1 MRTSLFYAL
10 NGALGVVAHES
21 LAHFKIES
29 GTEEHRS
36 LEGCSKDGKHK
47 WVPDPATFVFPE
59 NDYKPGNSWDLCV
72 GTSHCAPHEALTQV
86 SFDFKDNGIVFN
98 FKHIDHYKYEDV
110 AVYIERGQP
119 PTEDSFKYN
128 KKSDHCKAKN
138 DYKEAKC
145 LVPFFSLSDGGSYG
159 DLCPLE
165 DNGGW
170 RLYIKVKAT
179 ISHGHKKYELYSRS
193 PDINEKYFVLSYTCA
208 ECKEYKHKKIELIE
222 DKEEEAEAEES
233 EEEKEYKKK
242 KEEAEAEAEEEKKK
256 YKKKKEEEE
265 EEAEAEE
272 EEKKK
277 YKKKKKEEEEAEA
290 EAEEEEKE
298 KKKKYKKE
306 EEEEE
311 AAEAEEEEEK
321 YYSRFIL
328 PFHQY

>member
-10 NGALGVVAHES
+10 HGALGVVAHES
-21 LAHFKIES
+21 LAHFKVES
-29 GTEEHRS
+29 GKEEHRS
-36 LEGCSKDGKHK
+36 LDGCSKDGKHK

-72 GTSHCAPHEALTQV
+72 GTAHCAPHEALSKV

-98 FKHIDHYKYEDV
+98 FEHVDHYKYEDV

-145 LVPFFSLSDGGSYG
+145 LVPFFSLSDGGSFG
-159 DLCPLE
+159 DLCPLG

-179 ISHGHKKYELYSRS
+179 VTHGHKKYELYSRS
-193 PDINEKYFVLSYTCA
+193 PDINEKYFVISYTCA
-208 ECKEYKHKKIELIE
+208 ECKEYKHKDRKIELIE
-222 DKEEEAEAEES
+222 EKEEAEAEAEES
-233 EEEKEYKKK
+233 EEEKKYKKK
-242 KEEAEAEAEEEKKK
+242 KKEAEEEAEAEKKK
-256 YKKKKEEEE
+256 YKKKEEEEE

-277 YKKKKKEEEEAEA
+277 YKKKEEEEAEA
-290 EAEEEEKE
+290 EEK
-298 KKKKYKKE
+298 
-306 EEEEE
+306 
-311 AAEAEEEEEK
+311 EEK
-321 YYSRFIL
+321 YNHYSTSLNR
-328 PFHQY
+328 HN

>member
-10 NGALGVVAHES
+10 HGALGVVAHKS

-29 GTEEHRS
+29 GKEEHRS

-72 GTSHCAPHEALTQV
+72 GTSHCAPHEALSQV

-208 ECKEYKHKKIELIE
+208 ECKE
-222 DKEEEAEAEES
+222 
-233 EEEKEYKKK
+233 
-242 KEEAEAEAEEEKKK
+242 
-256 YKKKKEEEE
+256 
-265 EEAEAEE
+265 
-272 EEKKK
+272 
-277 YKKKKKEEEEAEA
+277 
-290 EAEEEEKE
+290 
-298 KKKKYKKE
+298 
-306 EEEEE
+306 
-311 AAEAEEEEEK
+311 
-321 YYSRFIL
+321 
-328 PFHQY
+328 